1 MNGDWAAGVRAALI
15 RGDEHVLRG
24 LFAERVELVGREQA
38 SRDWL
43 AVASTL
49 DASAQTG

>member
-1 MNGDWAAGVRAALI
+1 MDADWAADARAALI
-15 RGDEHVLRG
+15 RGDEPELRR
-24 LFAERVELVGREQA
+24 LFVELVARVGREQA

-43 AVASTL
+43 AISSTL